1 MRPSVLIVDDHED
14 FRASASALLELQGFD
29 VVAAV
34 GDGEAALAAVERLR
48 PDLVLLDVQ
57 LPGLDGFDVA
67 ERLAAYNLLS
77 VPVCDESGFLLGTVT
92 VDDVLDRTLPVGWRT
107 HQ

>member
-1 MRPSVLIVDDHED
+1 MHPHLAE
-14 FRASASALLELQGFD
+14 
-29 VVAAV
+29 VA
-34 GDGEAALAAVERLR
+34 
-48 PDLVLLDVQ
+48 
-57 LPGLDGFDVA
+57 VA

-77 VPVCDESGFLLGTVT
+77 VPVCDESGFLLGAVT